1 MQSILRQRLLKDV
14 TSFRFGESREDSG
27 KSWLHKNDHLYAGRT
42 YLTRSPGK
50 TKCFAKFIQRAMPM
64 PLSTVMIW
72 TGSMLISNTV
82 KGRVAFAG
90 STKVRWRP
98 GTPSSRR
105 EPVLRDGSI
114 IGDQIQRRRRPIHG
128 AQEARDLS
136 AMMRPVIHQMEKNL
150 PNRLRIRPSFRVLV
164 RDHA

>member
-64 PLSTVMIW
+64 PRSTVITW
-72 TGSMLISNTV
+72 TGFMLISNIV
-82 KGRVAFAG
+82 RQRAAFG
-90 STKVRWRP
+90 GPTKVHWPARS
-98 GTPSSRR
+98 GTLAGMVEKGGKNWVKSRSSPSCSLETRR
-105 EPVLRDGSI
+105 FCNIAP
-114 IGDQIQRRRRPIHG
+114 
-128 AQEARDLS
+128 
-136 AMMRPVIHQMEKNL
+136 
-150 PNRLRIRPSFRVLV
+150 
-164 RDHA
+164 